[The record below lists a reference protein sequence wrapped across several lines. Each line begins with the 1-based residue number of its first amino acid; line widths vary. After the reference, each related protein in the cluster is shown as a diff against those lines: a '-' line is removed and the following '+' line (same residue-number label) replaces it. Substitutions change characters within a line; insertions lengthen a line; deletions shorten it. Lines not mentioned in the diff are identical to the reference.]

1 MEKGELRLM
10 ALTGLE
16 IYKQLPKKNCG
27 ECGVPTCLA
36 FAMALAAGKA
46 ALASCPYVSD
56 AAKEMLD
63 SASAPPIKK
72 IAFGAGVE
80 LGDETVMFRHDK
92 TFFHPTAVTVK
103 VADTLSLEEI
113 AAKVA
118 EINDLQFDRV
128 GLHYT
133 VDAVAVVNES
143 GDAAKF
149 AAAVAAVA
157 GATELAL
164 VLLTS
169 DAAALKAALEPV
181 AARKPLVGSADA
193 SNYETMVEIAK
204 SANVPLIVKG
214 EGLDSLAELV
224 EKISA
229 MGYKELVLDPGSRE
243 TSKVLADLTNIR
255 RLAIKKKFRPFG
267 YPVVAFTTSEN
278 PLEEVV
284 QAGVYVAKYAS
295 AVVVNAVQK
304 AHILPLLTW
313 RQNVYTDP
321 QKPIQVEPNLHAV
334 GDVTPDSPVYV
345 TTNFSL
351 TYYTVQGEIETSKI
365 PSYILAVDT
374 DGTSVLTAYAAGKL
388 EPEKVAELL
397 EKFDVANKVNHKK
410 VVIPGY
416 VAVISGKLKEKSGW
430 DVVVGPRE
438 ASGIV
443 SFAKANFAS

>member
-1 MEKGELRLM
+1 M

-16 IYKQLPKKNCG
+16 IYKQLPKKNCN

-46 ALASCPYVSD
+46 SLASCPHVTQ
-56 AAKEMLD
+56 AAKDLLD

-72 IAFGAGVE
+72 ISFGAGVE

-92 TFFHPTAVTVK
+92 TFFHPTAVSIK
-103 VADTLSLEEI
+103 VSDTLSAEEI
-113 AAKVA
+113 AARVA
-118 EINDLQFDRV
+118 EVNELEFDRV
-128 GLHYT
+128 GLHYS
-133 VDAVAVVNES
+133 VEAVAVVNES
-143 GDAAKF
+143 GDGAKF

-157 GATELAL
+157 AATEKSL
-164 VLLTS
+164 VLLTG

-181 AARKPLVGSADA
+181 AGRKPLVGSADA
-193 SNYETMVEIAK
+193 ANYQAMVEVAK
-204 SANVPLIVKG
+204 AANAPLIVKG
-214 EGLDSLAELV
+214 EGLDALAELV
-224 EKISA
+224 EKVTA
-229 MGYKELVLDPGSRE
+229 LGYKELVLDPGSRD

-267 YPVVAFTTSEN
+267 YPVVAFTTAEN
-278 PLEEVV
+278 PLQEVT

-295 AVVVNAVQK
+295 AVVINAVK
-304 AHILPLLTW
+304 KEHVLPLLTW
-313 RQNVYTDP
+313 RQNLYTDP
-321 QKPIQVEPNLHAV
+321 QKPIQVEPVLHAV
-334 GDVTPDSPVYV
+334 GEVSENSPVYV

-388 EPEKVAELL
+388 EPEKVADLL
-397 EKFDVANKVNHKK
+397 EKFEVASKVNHKK

-443 SFAKANFAS
+443 SFAKANFGA